1 MMPRA
6 RPALPARAAVAEW
19 NFPRGAASVQLMT
32 QYAIEH
38 GIPAVDVL
46 CGSAITPEAAADP
59 RTQLDA
65 HQELAVARNL
75 ARRLGDR
82 PALGLEV
89 GCRYRLSTFGIFG
102 FACLSSQTLRDVITF
117 ALRYWDLSF
126 AFGIPVVQ
134 VTGGQVRLEL
144 RDDGVPEDV
153 RRFVVER
160 DLAAMFTVMRELLP
174 VPITLSRQQFRFAE
188 PDSEEGV
195 RAYVDVFGVRPQFG
209 ASGNVGWFD
218 GSLLD
223 HPLPRADPRTVAECE
238 AACRELVTR
247 KRARTGLSNEV
258 RERLV
263 RLGGVGGVGAGM
275 DAVAQELHLSVRTLR
290 RRLVE
295 AGTSYR
301 ELLDEVREAL
311 AEQLLATGA
320 LSVSDVAIRLG
331 YAESTSFIH
340 AFRRWKGQTPAVYAQ
355 RLQTVSARPAAADL

>member
-1 MMPRA
+1 MLPK
-6 RPALPARAAVAEW
+6 ALPARAAVAEW

-32 QYAIEH
+32 RFAAEH
-38 GIPAVDVL
+38 GIPAADVL
-46 CGSAITPEAAADP
+46 RGSAITPQAAADP

-134 VTGGQVRLEL
+134 VTGGEVRLEL

-174 VPITLSRQQFRFAE
+174 VPITLTGQQFRFAE
-188 PDSEEGV
+188 PDAEDGV

-247 KRARTGLSNEV
+247 KRARAGLSNEV

-263 RLGGVGGVGAGM
+263 RLGGVDAGM
-275 DAVAQELHLSVRTLR
+275 DAVAGELHLSVRTLR
-290 RRLVE
+290 RRLGE

-311 AEQLLATGA
+311 AEELLATGA

-355 RLQTVSARPAAADL
+355 RLQTLA